1 MYRTTTIGRF
11 IEYKCIKCMYD
22 SRGSPII
29 HYMVYKLYT
38 YTSQNF

>member
-1 MYRTTTIGRF
+1 MYG
-11 IEYKCIKCMYD
+11 

-38 YTSQNF
+38 YIQYVIFAIEKVN